1 MAYDKIVDSTALDT
15 ALTDIADAI
24 RTKTGKISPLTIEQ
38 MPSEI
43 ESISGGSSAP
53 ESDPR
58 EVYQGTRPAEWLRLP
73 DYDKVENHTV
83 YFLLKLFP
91 NGENKVSFSL
101 RFSGICTISAGEVSN
116 GAFVQFCRLSTKSDD
131 GRKSADC
138 CSAVSSERVLADS
151 LRWYSIP

>member
-24 RTKTGKISPLTIEQ
+24 RTKTGKTASLTIEQ

-53 ESDPR
+53 ESDSR

-73 DYDKVENHTV
+73 DYDKV
-83 YFLLKLFP
+83 
-91 NGENKVSFSL
+91 
-101 RFSGICTISAGEVSN
+101 
-116 GAFVQFCRLSTKSDD
+116 
-131 GRKSADC
+131 
-138 CSAVSSERVLADS
+138 
-151 LRWYSIP
+151 

>member
-24 RTKTGKISPLTIEQ
+24 RTKTGKTASLTIEQ

-73 DYDKVENHTV
+73 DYDKVANRTMYCLV
-83 YFLLKLFP
+83 KLFP
-91 NGENKVSFSL
+91 TGTNKVSFGF
-101 RFSGICTISAGEVSN
+101 RCEGNCTMYAGKVINGEFVAFENDEPVTVAGGGYAGDKIITRVSN
-116 GAFVQFCRLSTKSDD
+116 STDYTD
-131 GRKSADC
+131 TMRYG
-138 CSAVSSERVLADS
+138 
-151 LRWYSIP
+151 